1 MKELLN
7 SQVQVSEL
15 ISDDNIC
22 KKTEIEY
29 LKQEIIY
36 LKEKDKV
43 DKLKEVLKDLNDK
56 SDNNWTRINLIKI

>member
-56 SDNNWTRINLIKI
+56 SDNN